1 MSEKMRKE
9 AAGGECKRAVRNS
22 WAIITVQGI
31 LDNDFY
37 IGTLRQGKYTRAKI
51 NGKDIKRD
59 EIEQIVIENHH
70 QPIIDYRTFA
80 TTKAL
85 REQRTRSNYRG
96 TKINDNVYS
105 GIMVCGD
112 CGSPMFAMSR
122 RDLKPAYT
130 CGTYHRRG
138 LSGCTSH
145 HIRVDKLDELIKVYI
160 QRVRDNSSCMI
171 ERLNEDLK
179 HEEQDIAETEQ
190 TAANLEDIL
199 IDLQE
204 ELKATKRQRV
214 TVERCVPD
222 REQILEETYDEMES
236 ELMQKIEGI
245 QSQINMATDKRN
257 IIIQT
262 NRMAKT
268 AIDIFDEVLKK
279 EHLEKKIYQ
288 LIIEKIWVYEN
299 RLEIQLKSDVDQILN
314 CGLVGKAVNFNLG
327 MEDITKYT
335 IVQQNKQAYGQG
347 FPCNVISSGDPLE
360 IYTDRDGEVIFKKYS
375 PMGELGSFCR

>member
-214 TVERCVPD
+214 RDIMKHPD

-279 EHLEKKIYQ
+279 EHLEKKDLQ
-288 LIIEKIWVYEN
+288 LIIEK
-299 RLEIQLKSDVDQILN
+299 
-314 CGLVGKAVNFNLG
+314 NLG
-327 MEDITKYT
+327 
-335 IVQQNKQAYGQG
+335 
-347 FPCNVISSGDPLE
+347 L
-360 IYTDRDGEVIFKKYS
+360 
-375 PMGELGSFCR
+375 